1 MKFVDEATIWVQ
13 AGKGGNGCL
22 SFRREKYVAKGGPD
36 GGDGGDGG
44 SVFVEARNDLN
55 TLVDYRYT
63 RRYQAE
69 AGQPGR
75 GRNCSGKKGEDII
88 LPVPVGTTV
97 VDDDTEEVIGDLME
111 AGQRIMVAHGGW
123 HGLGNTRF
131 KSSVNRAPRQTT
143 KGSVGEERNLRMELK
158 VIADVGL
165 LGMPNAG
172 KSTFIRSVSHARPK
186 VANYPFTTL
195 VPNLGVVSVEKHR
208 SFVVADIPG
217 LIEGAADG
225 AGLGIRFL
233 KHLSRCRV
241 LLHLVDVAPY
251 DETDP
256 VETAKA
262 IVKELEMF
270 SPALAERE
278 RWLVLNKMDLLT
290 QEQQDEICSRIVE
303 ALEWEGPVYRTAA
316 IANQGTELLSQD
328 LMTFI
333 EERRLHEA
341 EDDSIAVQEEEHRAK
356 MEAEARSRMRE
367 VAEERRQKRLAQK
380 MAQFDDE
387 DDDDFDDDDDV
398 EVFYAP

>member
-1 MKFVDEATIWVQ
+1 MKFVDEATIRVQ

-22 SFRREKYVAKGGPD
+22 SFRREKYIARGGPD

-44 SVFVEARNDLN
+44 SVYVEARDDLN

-63 RRYQAE
+63 RCYQAE
-69 AGQPGR
+69 AGAPGR
-75 GRNCSGKKGEDII
+75 GRNCSGKKGEDLI
-88 LPVPVGTTV
+88 LSVPAGTTV
-97 VDDDTEEVIGDLME
+97 VDDDTEEVIGDLLE
-111 AGQRIMVAHGGW
+111 PGQRMMVAHGGW

-143 KGSVGEERNLRMELK
+143 TGSEGEERNLRLELK

-195 VPNLGVVSVEKHR
+195 IPNLGVVSVEKHR

-217 LIEGAADG
+217 LIEGAAEG

-241 LLHLVDVAPY
+241 LLHLVDVAPF

-262 IVKELEMF
+262 IIKELESF
-270 SPALAERE
+270 SPALAGRE
-278 RWLVLNKMDLLT
+278 RWLVLNKVDLLP
-290 QEQQDEICSRIVE
+290 EREREEVCVRIVQE
-303 ALEWEGPVYRTAA
+303 LNWAGPVYRIAA
-316 IANQGTELLSQD
+316 IASQGTDILCQN
-328 LMTFI
+328 LMTCI
-333 EERRLHEA
+333 EQRNLEESEDQGIAAREQEQRL
-341 EDDSIAVQEEEHRAK
+341 K

-367 VAEERRQKRLAQK
+367 LAEERRQKRLARK
-380 MAQFDDE
+380 VAQFEDDDDNFDDE
-387 DDDDFDDDDDV
+387 DGV